1 MSLNPVKISGTC
13 GRLMCC
19 LKYEQNAYDDLLRIT
34 PRVGA
39 IVTTPD
45 GRGMVEEVSLLTG
58 QLKVRLDQQREALPR
73 VYSRKD
79 VKIIKDGRG
88 KIRREEPEPAAQD
101 VYKRQTFHNP
111 LLISC
116 FLPQI
121 EQPARRKF
129 QRAGCVSY

>member
-1 MSLNPVKISGTC
+1 
-13 GRLMCC
+13 MCC

-88 KIRREEPEPAAQD
+88 KIRREEPEPAAQ
-101 VYKRQTFHNP
+101 K
-111 LLISC
+111 
-116 FLPQI
+116 
-121 EQPARRKF
+121 E
-129 QRAGCVSY
+129 